1 MPVKKKTQYRCNEC
15 GYISV
20 KWLGR
25 CPNCGMWDS
34 MVLDEAVKKSKKGQG
49 TDKVLHLRDIETDTF
64 ENIDFR
70 EQQFNRLFGQGL
82 VRGSIVLVSGA
93 PGSGKSTFAVS
104 LMNALNGQNILYV
117 SGEES
122 ASQLKMRFDR
132 LNYSGDCDIAVSPD
146 AEDIIDMLNEN
157 KYDILIIDS
166 IQTIN
171 SVEKGVAGSP
181 TMVKYILGELIKTCK
196 KKNITVLI
204 VGHITK
210 DGSIAGPKTLEHMV
224 DSVFIMDRMDNDM
237 RLITSVKNRFGSTDE
252 MILMF
257 MDNKGLHVIDSIDS
271 VSLTGKGGVGKSVT
285 CTVKGSI
292 PVAVEVQGLVTYS
305 KYGVPQRIASGIKY
319 KRFQMLLGIMDKY
332 LSLNLG
338 NRDVFVNVS
347 GGLGIDDALC
357 DLAFV
362 NAVYSSYKDRN
373 ISGDTAF
380 LGEVNLSGEIV
391 WQNEGRARISH
402 LRHLNIKKLIVPVS
416 ADIEAE
422 GMDIIRIGKINELEN
437 I

>member
-1 MPVKKKTQYRCNEC
+1 MPVSKKTQYRCNEC
-15 GYISV
+15 GYVSV

-25 CPNCGMWDS
+25 CPNCGIWDS
-34 MVLDEAVKKSKKGQG
+34 MVLDDVIKKSKKSKGYRAVQLKDIR
-49 TDKVLHLRDIETDTF
+49 TDDF
-64 ENIDFR
+64 ENIVFT
-70 EQQFNRLFGQGL
+70 ENQYNRLFGNGL

-104 LMNALNGQNILYV
+104 LMKALNQCSILYV

-122 ASQLKMRFDR
+122 ANQLKMRFDR
-132 LNYSGDCDIAVSPD
+132 LEYSQNADIAVSPD
-146 AEDIIDMLNEN
+146 TEDIIELLGQKE
-157 KYDILIIDS
+157 YDLLIIDS

-181 TMVKYILGELIKTCK
+181 TMVKYILGELTKTCK
-196 KKNITVLI
+196 KHNITVLI
-204 VGHITK
+204 IGHITK

-224 DSVFIMDRMDNDM
+224 DSVFIMDRLDNDM

-252 MILMF
+252 MILMH
-257 MDNKGLHVIDSIDS
+257 MDDKGLHTVDSIDS
-271 VSLTGKGGVGKSVT
+271 VSLTGRGGTGKSVT

-292 PVAVEVQGLVTYS
+292 PVAIEVQGLVTYS

-338 NRDVFVNVS
+338 SRDVFVNIS

-362 NAVYSSYKDRN
+362 NAVYSSYRN
-373 ISGDTAF
+373 ISVSSNTAF
-380 LGEVNLSGEIV
+380 LGEVNLSGELV
-391 WQNEGRARISH
+391 WQNEGKYRVKH
-402 LRHLNIKKLIVPVS
+402 LKYLNIKRIVIPAS
-416 ADIEAE
+416 ADID
-422 GMDIIRIGKINELEN
+422 MDDMEIVRIAKINELETL
-437 I
+437 